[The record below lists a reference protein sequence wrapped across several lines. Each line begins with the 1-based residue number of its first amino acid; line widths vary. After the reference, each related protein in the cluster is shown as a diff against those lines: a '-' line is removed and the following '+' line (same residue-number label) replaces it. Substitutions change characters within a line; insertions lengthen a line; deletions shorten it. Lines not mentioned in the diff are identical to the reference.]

1 MRGDH
6 NQSLNFTGVKYFTE
20 RLTLSTLTGKPI
32 RISKIRSTSPT
43 HPGLAPHEIS
53 FLRLLEAVTNGSIIE
68 LSSTGTALSYKPG
81 LISGSIGGLGSNN
94 GIIRHEVSAACERG
108 LSYFLIPLCM
118 LAPFSKAQVNV
129 LFTGQGVI
137 TSATPTGD
145 VSVDTVRA
153 AILPLYSHFGIFNNM
168 DLRVLR
174 RSSPGPDGKG
184 GAGEVQLTLGHQIRL
199 PKTVQILDEGK
210 IKRVRGVVYS
220 TGVAAA
226 NNARMIEAARGVLNS
241 FVMDTYINSDV
252 SSAPW
257 VTTGGG
263 GNEVPGTKKRI
274 GVGFGISLVAESNS
288 GSLYSAD
295 LASPSSGGQPPEDI
309 GRLCAF
315 QLLDCIS
322 MGGCVSNIGAPT
334 VLTLM
339 AMGSEDVGRVLLS
352 REVVASEEIVNLAKD
367 LRAMGASSWG
377 MREEDSGGSENVI
390 VSVVGR
396 GVGNIGRKIA

>member
-1 MRGDH
+1 MRGNN
-6 NQSLNFTGVKYFTE
+6 NQSLHLTGAKYFTE
-20 RLTLSTLTGKPI
+20 RLTFSTLTGKPI

-43 HPGLAPHEIS
+43 HPGLAAHEVS

-68 LSSTGTALSYKPG
+68 LSSTGTTLLYKPG
-81 LISGSIGGLGSNN
+81 LISGSTGGLGSSN

-118 LAPFSKAQVNV
+118 LAPFSKAQVNI
-129 LFTGQGVI
+129 LFTGEGAI

-145 VSVDTVRA
+145 VSVDTVRT
-153 AILPLYSHFGIFNNM
+153 AILPLYSHFGVFNNI
-168 DLRVLR
+168 DLRIVR
-174 RSSPGPDGKG
+174 RSSPGNDGRG
-184 GAGEVQLTLGHQIRL
+184 GAGEVQLTFGHQIRL

-210 IKRVRGVVYS
+210 IKRVRGIAYS

-257 VTTGGG
+257 VTTGGKG
-263 GNEVPGTKKRI
+263 LPETRKRT
-274 GVGFGISLVAESNS
+274 GVGFGISLLAESNT

-295 LASPSSGGQPPEDI
+295 LASPITGGQPPEDI
-309 GRLCAF
+309 GRSCAL

-322 MGGCVSNIGAPT
+322 VGGCVSSIGAPT
-334 VLTLM
+334 ILTLM

-352 REVVASEEIVNLAKD
+352 KAVVASDEIINLAKD

-377 MREEDSGGSENVI
+377 MREEDSGGGETVI

>member
-6 NQSLNFTGVKYFTE
+6 KQPLHFTGAKYFTE

-32 RISKIRSTSPT
+32 RISEIRSTSPT
-43 HPGLAPHEIS
+43 NPGLAPHEVS

-68 LSSTGTALSYKPG
+68 LSSTGTALLYKPG

-94 GIIRHEVSAACERG
+94 GVIRHEVSAACERG
-108 LSYFLIPLCM
+108 LSYLLIPICM

-129 LFTGQGVI
+129 FFTGQGVI

-145 VSVDTVRA
+145 VSVDTVRT
-153 AILPLYSHFGIFNNM
+153 AILPLYSHFGIFNNI

-184 GAGEVQLTLGHQIRL
+184 GAGEVQFTFGHQIRL

-210 IKRVRGVVYS
+210 IKRVRGVAYS

-257 VTTGGG
+257 VTIG
-263 GNEVPGTKKRI
+263 GNGLPETKKRM

-288 GSLYSAD
+288 GSLCSAD
-295 LASPSSGGQPPEDI
+295 LASPVSGGQPPEEI
-309 GRLCAF
+309 GRLCAI

-322 MGGCVSNIGAPT
+322 MGGCVSSIGAPT
-334 VLTLM
+334 VITLM
-339 AMGSEDVGRVLLS
+339 AMGSEDVGRILIS
-352 REVVASEEIVNLAKD
+352 RNVVASEEIVNLAKD

-377 MREEDSGGSENVI
+377 MREEDSDDSENVI
-390 VSVVGR
+390 LSVVGR